1 MKNLKNIFIPILFI
15 ALFLGCNQGSKQNVS
30 GEKIREYANELYNRY
45 LFKQAI
51 EQYQFYLTN
60 YQVDAN
66 EQANISYRIGNIY
79 FEKLNDYEYA
89 LAEFLKIRSLY
100 PESKIGSETDKKIVA
115 CLERMQ
121 RPEDAQQA
129 LTEYAA
135 LEPTERESKPGDV
148 IAKIGDRKITQGD
161 IDYEILQLPP
171 EIRTQYLEKDK
182 KLEFLQRYVATE
194 LMYDSAKRQGLDN
207 DKAVIENVFQ
217 AKKSIMVQKL
227 LEQVLGDKI
236 KVTPDD
242 IELYYKAN
250 LDKYAEK
257 DEEGKFVRQPALSNI
272 QSRVTQDLMME
283 RQQKVYQELMASY
296 LRAENVKIFD
306 DLVQ

>member
-1 MKNLKNIFIPILFI
+1 MKNLKNILIPIILI
-15 ALFLGCNQGSKQNVS
+15 LLFLGCNQSPKQNVS

-60 YQVDAN
+60 YQVEAN
-66 EQANISYRIGNIY
+66 EQANITYRIGNIF
-79 FEKLNDYEYA
+79 FEKLNDYEHA

-129 LTEYAA
+129 LKEYAD
-135 LEPTERESKPGDV
+135 LEPPKRESKPGDV
-148 IAKIGDRKITQGD
+148 IAKIGDREITQGD

-182 KLEFLQRYVATE
+182 KLEFLQRFVATE

-217 AKKSIMVQKL
+217 AKKSFMVQKL
-227 LEQVLGDKI
+227 LEQELGEKI

-257 DEEGKFVRQPALSNI
+257 DEEGKFVRQPALSVI

-283 RQQKVYQELMASY
+283 RQQKAYQELMASY